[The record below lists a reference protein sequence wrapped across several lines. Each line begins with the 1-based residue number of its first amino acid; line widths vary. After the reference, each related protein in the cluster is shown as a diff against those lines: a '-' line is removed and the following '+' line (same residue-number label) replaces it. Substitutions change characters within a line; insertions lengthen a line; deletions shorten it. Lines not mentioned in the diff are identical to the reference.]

1 MGLVQGLSEF
11 LPISSSGHLVLAAEI
26 LNFHEE
32 GIAFEVFLHMG
43 TLFSVLLVF
52 RHEIGKMILAPYM
65 VWLNKSDDAEYIEY
79 LHWDYYVVLATIPA
93 AVIGLMLKTRS
104 KLCSQISYSFCQCF
118 S

>member
-1 MGLVQGLSEF
+1 LGLVQGLSEF

-52 RHEIGKMILAPYM
+52 HHEIGKMILAPYM